1 MRMLTLLFVICA
13 ALSALASGDKNPL
26 HNIVDLN
33 LHISSTHAEI
43 LAGDSPTFE
52 PTAAPTH
59 TPSAVP
65 TATPTYAPTRLPS
78 AAPTRRPTLSP
89 AAPTAAPTAQVL
101 PVVTFNAVF
110 AMTLASS
117 NLTTNDKKAITDATA
132 TTLNIPNDYV
142 TFVGATVVVR
152 RMLREGAAQAGQ
164 INVESVSMSVTTNVE
179 APLVDYPQFSTNTTA
194 LVKSLTQTLSTSISN
209 GDFNQNL
216 ANAVTDLG
224 LGASSSVY
232 NAQATGVVVDDV
244 DTEPVP
250 SEDDDGIS
258 SNTIIMAAGVV
269 IAGIIFVAFIAAVFS
284 LVSGFIIDQEL
295 KKAAAAKA
303 ATHTGQGTTVVVQ
316 DQDFHEVYSESNS
329 PDQNE
334 KSIMMTMPRGIS
346 GRNMDLGEA

>member
-1 MRMLTLLFVICA
+1 MLALLFVICA
-13 ALSALASGDKNPL
+13 ALAAIAAGNESPL

-33 LHISSTHAEI
+33 LQITSNHADV
-43 LAGDSPTFE
+43 LAADSPTFA
-52 PTAAPTH
+52 PTAAPTY

-89 AAPTAAPTAQVL
+89 AAPSAAPTVQVL
-101 PVVTFNAVF
+101 PVVNFNAVF

-117 NLTTNDKKAITDATA
+117 NLTSNDKKAITDATA

-152 RMLREGAAQAGQ
+152 RMLREATTQAGQ
-164 INVESVSMSVTTNVE
+164 IKVEAVSMSVTTNIQ
-179 APLVDYPQFSTNTTA
+179 APLVDYPQFGTNTTA
-194 LVKSLTQTLSTSISN
+194 LVNSLSQTLSTSVSN

-216 ANAVTDLG
+216 QNAVTDLG
-224 LGASSSVY
+224 LGATSAVY

-250 SEDDDGIS
+250 SDDDDSIS

-269 IAGIIFVAFIAAVFS
+269 IAGILFIAFIAAVFS
-284 LVSGFIIDQEL
+284 LVSGCIIDQDL
-295 KKAAAAKA
+295 KNKAATKAAA
-303 ATHTGQGTTVVVQ
+303 THGGTTVVVQ
-316 DQDFHEVYSESNS
+316 DQDFHEVYSETNS

-334 KSIMMTMPRGIS
+334 KAIMMTMPRGIS